1 MGAYEEQQ
9 KNTFKKVMRGIAIS
23 IASIFVLALLVS
35 SVYLVPP
42 GNRGV
47 LVTLGKVAPRSY
59 VNGIGFKWPIISQMV
74 NLDVRTQKFADST
87 ETYTSDIQTAGLRYV
102 FTYELNP
109 ANVNV
114 QYETNSGRGPADGY
128 CR

>member
-1 MGAYEEQQ
+1 MGAYEEKQ

-23 IASIFVLALLVS
+23 IASIFVLAVLVS

-74 NLDVRTQKFADST
+74 KVDVRTQKFADST
-87 ETYTSDIQTAGLRYV
+87 ETYTSDIQTAGLKYT

-109 ANVNV
+109 TN
-114 QYETNSGRGPADGY
+114 ETFCTRQSAWIMSPKS
-128 CR
+128 